1 MSQAE
6 VLFLFERLVLRKA
19 NGIIYF
25 PSHQFELMPSG
36 WRFTAVN
43 RELKDQAT
51 LWLPQQLWYWI

>member
-1 MSQAE
+1 MSQAQ

-19 NGIIYF
+19 NGITYF

-51 LWLPQQLWYWI
+51 L